1 MKYKLIMLP
10 NPILVS
16 DEKINPTEPYLNNGV
31 VFYADSVFDEGNN
44 PNNSNPIVTDH
55 NFKIIAGIEGL
66 PILDLSDI
74 AEEIGWIDVEKL
86 AQKNS
91 ELEYPFEDY
100 RGKTKGVDDDG
111 TGQALRGAN
120 LVGFENG
127 FKAAQSLNEKKF
139 SEEDILNAY
148 YNGWIDRNEGISFPI
163 ARNRYIDELSKPK
176 EYNVEVEMEDIGN
189 KDKVYNCSSKSEW
202 IPKITNNT
210 IKVTKILS

>member
-1 MKYKLIMLP
+1 MNLQLIMLP

-16 DEKINPTEPYLNNGV
+16 DERIKIEEVSYHHSKGLYKAV
-31 VFYADSVFDEGNN
+31 IDGNYTN
-44 PNNSNPIVTDH
+44 Q
-55 NFKIIAGIEGL
+55 FKVIAGIEGK
-66 PILDLSDI
+66 PKLDLSDI
-74 AEEIGWIDVEKL
+74 AEEVGWIDVEKL

-139 SEEDILNAY
+139 SEKDLYGLLKLI
-148 YNGWIDRNEGISFPI
+148 GQKGTIS
-163 ARNRYIDELSKPK
+163 
-176 EYNVEVEMEDIGN
+176 
-189 KDKVYNCSSKSEW
+189 
-202 IPKITNNT
+202 
-210 IKVTKILS
+210 